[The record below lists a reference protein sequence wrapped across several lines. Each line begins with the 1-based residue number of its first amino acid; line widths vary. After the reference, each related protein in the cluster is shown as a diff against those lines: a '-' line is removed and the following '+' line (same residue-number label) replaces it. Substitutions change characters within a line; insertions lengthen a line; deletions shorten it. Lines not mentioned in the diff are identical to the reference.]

1 MDEAN
6 GREYLVMEKEQ
17 EKACSSMKHVE
28 RIERLAALR
37 IKLFWVLWKHAQWMS
52 RRTCTSFLPKVKHLT
67 VNKKERK
74 KVRLNAGEKET
85 LTKYFCYDFQNYA
98 MSNKDSLNVQLDS
111 KR

>member
-1 MDEAN
+1 MHN
-6 GREYLVMEKEQ
+6 GW
-17 EKACSSMKHVE
+17 VE
-28 RIERLAALR
+28 ELAHHFCQ
-37 IKLFWVLWKHAQWMS
+37 KLNTWQ
-52 RRTCTSFLPKVKHLT
+52 LT
-67 VNKKERK
+67 RKKERK